1 MFFGNSYICY
11 INIDNTQFLQ
21 QCPHDPGRSSGHTDA
36 LWKELNLR
44 GCFPILQEMYDIRL
58 IKENAFLAIE
68 IWVAITLLV
77 EVALIAMS
85 LAFVLTGAGCRRT
98 CSLLAS
104 KCLLYMI
111 CP

>member
-1 MFFGNSYICY
+1 MLPAFVNAYICY
-11 INIDNTQFLQ
+11 INIDNPQFLQ

-77 EVALIAMS
+77 EVALIAMA
-85 LAFVLTGAGCRRT
+85 LAFVTQISRGLQKTMYFDVPRN
-98 CSLLAS
+98 
-104 KCLLYMI
+104 
-111 CP
+111 